1 MKLIDIITFV
11 ISILTFDMKNFAQ
24 ISIGNGDMK
33 FVEEAKNDMKI
44 MITSCFL
51 ENQVL
56 IITNNS
62 GIK

>member
-1 MKLIDIITFV
+1 
-11 ISILTFDMKNFAQ
+11 
-24 ISIGNGDMK
+24 MK

-56 IITNNS
+56 IITDNS

>member
-51 ENQVL
+51 EHQVL